1 MSEQKTVDKKGDD
14 EEEIKPT
21 KENVSEEYYK
31 GYRVGY
37 NRAVKRFKRNKLEI
51 EVKKD
56 APVMKKEVK
65 TDEPKYKI
73 KNDEPKSDNK
83 MLWLIVVVVL
93 GVLVFIYVV
102 RTRNREP
109 TQ

>member
-1 MSEQKTVDKKGDD
+1 MTEQKQVEKEEN

-21 KENVSEEYYK
+21 KENVSDEYLK

-51 EVKKD
+51 QVKKD
-56 APVMKKEVK
+56 QPITKEKEVK
-65 TDEPKYKI
+65 QKDE
-73 KNDEPKSDNK
+73 NPKSDNNRW
-83 MLWLIVVVVL
+83 LWLVIAVALGLVVFL
-93 GVLVFIYVV
+93 YVV

>member
-1 MSEQKTVDKKGDD
+1 MEKEDN
-14 EEEIKPT
+14 EEEDVKPT
-21 KENVSEEYYK
+21 KQNVSDEYYK

-37 NRAVKRFKRNKLEI
+37 NRAIKRMKRNKLEI

-56 APVMKKEVK
+56 TPVMKKEVK
-65 TDEPKYKI
+65 TVESKDSGR
-73 KNDEPKSDNK
+73 DEPKSDNR
-83 MLWLIVVVVL
+83 MLWLIVAVVL

-102 RTRNREP
+102 RRTNREP

>member
-1 MSEQKTVDKKGDD
+1 MSEQKQVEKKEDEE

-21 KENVSEEYYK
+21 KQNVSDEYYK

-37 NRAVKRFKRNKLEI
+37 NRAVKRMKRNKVQI

-56 APVMKKEVK
+56 TPQTQKK
-65 TDEPKYKI
+65 DEPKKEEV
-73 KNDEPKSDNK
+73 KKDEPNNK
-83 MLWLIVVVVL
+83 FLWLIVAVVL